1 MHCCLHIKQG
11 AAMRMFP
18 SQHLIKKL
26 RFSQV
31 SRFLTLLCVWVHV
44 PKTCAEWRDELQTNK
59 HIKQL
64 SIVSC
69 FFLEEGKQGGTV
81 SQTQTTRAHRE
92 HQPHTSDHTNKTTE
106 QASRLDS
113 PSSLHS
119 SGGFAFLASRGSSQ
133 DVVLVLW
140 LGGRDDESIQTV
152 RERPTT
158 REREEQRG
166 ITDDLYVG
174 AWDKQRDLKM
184 NLLIRP
190 QSLICTGERRRLLFN
205 VVVLFNYLTQK
216 PMLEKFTHQA
226 IHAPSRCTLW
236 SRCNNTEPE
245 IRCWWLIMIVVV
257 ATGCGCLIP

>member
-152 RERPTT
+152 RERCMRQTAGFKNEST
-158 REREEQRG
+158 NQTSDTNLYGWEEKAIIQCCG
-166 ITDDLYVG
+166 VI
-174 AWDKQRDLKM
+174 Q
-184 NLLIRP
+184 
-190 QSLICTGERRRLLFN
+190 LFN
-205 VVVLFNYLTQK
+205 TKANARKVYPPGN
-216 PMLEKFTHQA
+216 
-226 IHAPSRCTLW
+226 SCT
-236 SRCNNTEPE
+236 E
-245 IRCWWLIMIVVV
+245 
-257 ATGCGCLIP
+257 